1 MTDAG
6 PNATKDRFQAEF
18 EALPLEEKFARLF
31 KMEAATL
38 SEAFTYAVNSSSKV
52 AEKVGDAIT
61 DLGARFEQEVKRAT
75 EHCAATPSAEPKGS
89 TTQPGKDKARTRKA
103 PPKPPKT

>member
-38 SEAFTYAVNSSSKV
+38 SEAFTYAVSSSSKV
-52 AEKVGDAIT
+52 AEKVGDVIT

-75 EHCAATPSAEPKGS
+75 DHCGSKASDEPEAAATPP
-89 TTQPGKDKARTRKA
+89 PNDKARTRKA
-103 PPKPPKT
+103 PPKAPKS